1 MKGVEELK
9 KSVKKLG
16 EEQLFAVLAT
26 VNEEQPY
33 VSLVAFALTADI
45 KNLVFVTPRE
55 TRKFRYMEKNSR
67 VSLLID
73 NSSNQSLDITEA
85 LAVTISGKAIEAGGN
100 QREKLLKL
108 FIEKHPDLK
117 DFAESDNSVIV
128 CIDIK
133 RLDIVEKFKNV
144 EVLEF

>member
-16 EEQLFAVLAT
+16 KEQLFAVLAT
-26 VNEEQPY
+26 VNEGQPY
-33 VSLVAFALTADI
+33 VSLVAFALTDDI
-45 KNLVFVTPRE
+45 KNLVSVTPRE
-55 TRKFRYMEKNSR
+55 TRKFRYLEKNSR

-85 LAVTISGKAIEAGGN
+85 LAVTVSGNAIEAKGS

-108 FIEKHPDLK
+108 FIEKHADLK
-117 DFAESDNSVIV
+117 DFSESEDSVIV

>member
-16 EEQLFAVLAT
+16 KEQLFAVLAT
-26 VNEEQPY
+26 VNEGQPY
-33 VSLVAFALTADI
+33 VSLVAFALTDDI

-55 TRKFRYMEKNSR
+55 TRKFRYLEKNSR

-85 LAVTISGKAIEAGGN
+85 LAVTVSGNAIEAKGS

-108 FIEKHPDLK
+108 FIEKHADLK
-117 DFAESDNSVIV
+117 DFSESEDSVIV

>member
-9 KSVKKLG
+9 KSVEKLG

-26 VNEEQPY
+26 VNEGQPY
-33 VSLVAFALTADI
+33 VSLVAFALTDDV

-67 VSLLID
+67 VSILID

-85 LAVTISGKAIEAGGN
+85 LAVTVSGNAIEAKGG

-117 DFAESDNSVIV
+117 DFSESDHSVIV
-128 CIDIK
+128 CINIK